1 MTTTRLVTLGLLVLG
16 IAAGSDQGQ
25 KAVGADSNSSS
36 GTTTASAGSA
46 SPTSES
52 ASTASSTTASAAAA
66 SATTTADKSTGTDQ
80 SSTASASKSG
90 GVKPDESIPHYTKV
104 ESEVSGGIKSIGSD
118 TMNNL
123 MTLWAEGFKKM
134 YPNVQ
139 VEIEGK
145 GSTTAPPALISGT
158 ANFGPMSREM
168 KKKEIDDFEAKF
180 GYKPTQIPSAVDVL
194 AVYVHKDNPL
204 AGLSLQQVD
213 AIFSQTRKAGG
224 DKDITTW
231 GDLGLEGDW
240 KDKPI
245 SLYGRN
251 SASGTYGFFKEHV
264 LKNGDYKS
272 SVKEQPGSSAVV
284 QGVAS
289 DRYAIGY
296 SGIGYKTSDVRAVPL
311 SRSGDKFVPADADNA
326 YNGQYPLSRLL
337 YIYINFKPD
346 SELDPLRREFLRYVL
361 SYEGQEVVIDD
372 GYLPMLPK
380 TVAKSLKTV
389 NLQAGTPA
397 ATK

>member
-213 AIFSQTRKAGG
+213 AIFSKTRKAGG

-231 GDLGLEGDW
+231 GDLGL
-240 KDKPI
+240 K
-245 SLYGRN
+245 
-251 SASGTYGFFKEHV
+251 
-264 LKNGDYKS
+264 
-272 SVKEQPGSSAVV
+272 
-284 QGVAS
+284 
-289 DRYAIGY
+289 AIGQ
-296 SGIGYKTSDVRAVPL
+296 T
-311 SRSGDKFVPADADNA
+311 SRSVSTAAIRPREPTAS
-326 YNGQYPLSRLL
+326 SR
-337 YIYINFKPD
+337 
-346 SELDPLRREFLRYVL
+346 S
-361 SYEGQEVVIDD
+361 
-372 GYLPMLPK
+372 
-380 TVAKSLKTV
+380 TC
-389 NLQAGTPA
+389 
-397 ATK
+397 